1 LTIQN
6 NFIRLEKMDFTML
19 NDIRET
25 CLETLENTYA
35 SRLEILVD
43 GGKFDDAK
51 SIVSEMVVD
60 DLVETEWTFI
70 DDMSQ
75 FTDADIPHLNWTE
88 SE

>member
-1 LTIQN
+1 M
-6 NFIRLEKMDFTML
+6 LEH
-19 NDIRET
+19 IRET
-25 CLETLENTYA
+25 CLENLETTYA

-43 GGKFDDAK
+43 EGKFEDAK
-51 SIVSEMVVD
+51 SIVNEMVVD

>member
-1 LTIQN
+1 
-6 NFIRLEKMDFTML
+6 ML

-51 SIVSEMVVD
+51 SIDELHSIVKGP
-60 DLVETEWTFI
+60 LFFFFG
-70 DDMSQ
+70 Q
-75 FTDADIPHLNWTE
+75 PC
-88 SE
+88 